1 MESLKVDAAAQQQQA
16 LSRSSETNKN
26 ACKMPI
32 SGAALRAGSRT
43 RYDGKGQVIK
53 FYRRCSWLL
62 PFDWLIRFWIYF
74 DTVPHAVA
82 WLSCAGFVFGELL
95 YVVGSLAADAKNAV
109 VNVPRN
115 CMSDLYDWLYTFT
128 YFLGDVLWLPSVVCM
143 LLEAMNSDFEQ
154 RYEDWFLGG
163 QKTPS
168 PRYRW
173 VGLWWWSPEWWG
185 AMCYFWAVIGYNLS
199 SVASII
205 YDCRYINP
213 VLYTW
218 ITAYTRIGSGILF
231 LFAGAFY
238 SMVNIHSWLFPSIFL
253 PYKRKHWTSM
263 MWWAMWTHWWGGV
276 CFCMTGIFLYWYNPI
291 NTVLNEDAFLVQ
303 QTVGFGFGSLLFH
316 IGGVLMLARQSRAR
330 CRPSVEASPGDA
342 LA

>member
-1 MESLKVDAAAQQQQA
+1 MTG
-16 LSRSSETNKN
+16 R
-26 ACKMPI
+26 
-32 SGAALRAGSRT
+32 GR
-43 RYDGKGQVIK
+43 VIK

-62 PFDWLIRFWIYF
+62 LL
-74 DTVPHAVA
+74 TG
-82 WLSCAGFVFGELL
+82 CAGFVFGELL

-128 YFLGDVLWLPSVVCM
+128 YFLGMCSGLPICRVHA
-143 LLEAMNSDFEQ
+143 LGGHELRFEQ

-238 SMVNIHSWLFPSIFL
+238 SMASSCLQEKTLDQHDVVGHVDSLVGWCLL
-253 PYKRKHWTSM
+253 LHDR
-263 MWWAMWTHWWGGV
+263 
-276 CFCMTGIFLYWYNPI
+276 IFLYWYNPI